1 MERYDVTPSEVV
13 NPRSFEYI
21 TYSKTHP
28 ELIGKRFFEVAEAL
42 GVDDYWEAIRK
53 VLLDDEGHTFTGG
66 GGMCDEDILTIL
78 RCPLCAVSTDG
89 STRDFPSSV
98 MRPAHPRNYG
108 SFAKVLQRYVRE
120 EHVLSLEDA
129 VRKMTSLPASF
140 LGLNNRGL
148 LYPGNWADITVFD
161 PDTIKNKATF
171 AQPDQYPTGIEYV
184 LVNGEIAAE
193 KGKRT
198 DSLSGKVL
206 HSTYSH
212 L

>member
-1 MERYDVTPSEVV
+1 
-13 NPRSFEYI
+13 
-21 TYSKTHP
+21 
-28 ELIGKRFFEVAEAL
+28 
-42 GVDDYWEAIRK
+42 
-53 VLLDDEGHTFTGG
+53 
-66 GGMCDEDILTIL
+66 
-78 RCPLCAVSTDG
+78 
-89 STRDFPSSV
+89 
-98 MRPAHPRNYG
+98 
-108 SFAKVLQRYVRE
+108 
-120 EHVLSLEDA
+120 
-129 VRKMTSLPASF
+129 MTSLPASF

-161 PDTIKNKATF
+161 SDTIKNKATF